1 MFKCWGKGIGK
12 AIFKFFQHKISQLV
26 LQVDNGVYSFAE
38 HIAIVEDENPISG
51 LIFQAFKSIKSGTL
65 FNLLL
70 EYPTC
75 RYMNEKRDS

>member
-38 HIAIVEDENPISG
+38 HIAIVEDENPIGIS
-51 LIFQAFKSIKSGTL
+51 
-65 FNLLL
+65 
-70 EYPTC
+70 
-75 RYMNEKRDS
+75 DV